1 MHASGAYERP
11 IERREGRLVYS
22 AANAKTREQYALPS
36 GAKRAGTVKAGDRK
50 ARNSP
55 AEQPR

>member
-1 MHASGAYERP
+1 MHASAAYEGL
-11 IERREGRLVYS
+11 IEGREERLVYS
-22 AANAKTREQYALPS
+22 AANAMTREQYALPTD
-36 GAKRAGTVKAGDRK
+36 AQRAGTVKAGDRK